1 MPKVFLKTKEEIGFM
16 AEGGKILG
24 DVVSCTFEKVEPG
37 ISTLEI
43 DSLIDKGI
51 EEFGAEPS
59 FKMVSGYHF
68 ASCVGLNN
76 EVVHSIPKKEKIV
89 KEGDILKIDAGVYLN
104 GYNTDFSWSLKIGK
118 KKGKFES
125 NDFLQ
130 SGKEAIKNAVARAVV
145 GNYVGNISGE
155 IQKTIE
161 KGGFKPVMV
170 LTGHGIGKSLHEDP
184 LIPCFLSG
192 KVENTL
198 KLLNGM
204 TLAIEVIYNQGSPD
218 VVLNNDNW
226 TISTRDGKIS
236 GLFEQTVAITENG
249 PLILTPTVFR

>member
-1 MPKVFLKTKEEIGFM
+1 M

-24 DVVSCTFEKVEPG
+24 DVVSGTFEKVEPG

-43 DSLIDKGI
+43 DGLIDKGI
-51 EEFGAEPS
+51 VKFGAKPA
-59 FKMVSGYHF
+59 FKLVPGYHF

-76 EVVHSIPKKEKIV
+76 EVVHSIPKKEKLV

-118 KKGKFES
+118 TKGKYGDS
-125 NDFLQ
+125 VFLQ
-130 SGKEAIKNAVARAVV
+130 SGKEALDNAVAKAVV
-145 GNYVGNISGE
+145 GNYIGNISSE
-155 IQKTIE
+155 IQKTVE
-161 KGGFKPVMV
+161 KKGYRPVLV

-184 LIPCFLSG
+184 FIPCFLSG
-192 KVENTL
+192 EAENTL
-198 KLLNGM
+198 KLSIGM

-218 VVLNNDNW
+218 VVLENNDW

-236 GLFEQTVAITENG
+236 GLFEQTVAVTVNG